1 MLSQTTPGEL
11 IDEYVITLIGAPES
25 LAAKAFVV
33 AEAAWVLPLAA
44 DAVTAIS
51 ANATG
56 SPRSSRATGLA
67 EEKKIFTSPPSST
80 I

>member
-1 MLSQTTPGEL
+1 L

-25 LAAKAFVV
+25 LG
-33 AEAAWVLPLAA
+33 AEAAWVRALAA
-44 DAVTAIS
+44 DAVTAVT
-51 ANATG
+51 ANATATG
-56 SPRSSRATGLA
+56 SQRSSRAARLA